1 LDKLVKLFDSHLTI
15 IESKQQEDKS
25 PPHPPSQPKRNK
37 SSNDIKMVL
46 GLSPRGGDGNTKV
59 EEKEKIQINVGDV
72 VKAKILG
79 NLMAEGV
86 VVDVTDNETKVDV
99 DFGDEVETI
108 SAKDVFVVSGWGEL
122 EKGDRVEV
130 KIDGSFLKY
139 PGTILGVTI
148 SQEGV
153 IGYSVKS
160 VDGDVEDD
168 IPKEWIIKVGTGREL
183 ALKKVKKTFNTI
195 KVRI

>member
-46 GLSPRGGDGNTKV
+46 GLSPRGGGGNMKV
-59 EEKEKIQINVGDV
+59 EEEKIQINVGDV

-86 VVDVTDNETKVDV
+86 VVDVTDNETKADV

>member
-1 LDKLVKLFDSHLTI
+1 
-15 IESKQQEDKS
+15 
-25 PPHPPSQPKRNK
+25 
-37 SSNDIKMVL
+37 M
-46 GLSPRGGDGNTKV
+46 KV
-59 EEKEKIQINVGDV
+59 EEEKIQINVGDV